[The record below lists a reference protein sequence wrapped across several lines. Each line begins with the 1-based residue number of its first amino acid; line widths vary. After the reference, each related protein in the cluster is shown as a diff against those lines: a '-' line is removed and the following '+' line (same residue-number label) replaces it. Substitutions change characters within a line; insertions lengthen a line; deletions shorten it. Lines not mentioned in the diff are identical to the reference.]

1 MFGRAMGHAGK
12 RGCHIGD
19 IEFGDSRR
27 DEAWGSQIGSG
38 PGGGAVEFVENS
50 IRVIAMAKHGLTEL
64 DALSDGSANAIYL
77 GK

>member
-1 MFGRAMGHAGK
+1 MSHPRK
-12 RGCHIGD
+12 SGCHVGD
-19 IEFGDSRR
+19 VEFGNSRR